1 MAKEKRTLSE
11 AARATVSKTPIA
23 HAVGRRKSA
32 VARGFL
38 RHGTGVITVNK
49 EDYSTYFDTGSA
61 RLAAY
66 EPFRICP
73 TSGNLDVTIN
83 VNGGGK
89 RAQADAVKLCIS
101 RALVAFDS
109 TLKPVFKKERL
120 LTVDSRIK
128 ERKKPGQKAA
138 RKKFQFVKR

>member
-1 MAKEKRTLSE
+1 MAREKRTLSE
-11 AARATVSKTPIA
+11 AVRATAPKTPIV

-38 RHGTGVITVNK
+38 RHGTGNLVVNNK
-49 EDYSTYFDTGSA
+49 EYTAYFDTDAA

-66 EPFRICP
+66 KPFRLCP
-73 TSGNLDVTIN
+73 TSGSLDMTIN
-83 VNGGGK
+83 ITGGGK
-89 RAQADAVKLCIS
+89 EAQAGAVQLCVARAFVEFDATL
-101 RALVAFDS
+101 RP
-109 TLKPVFKKERL
+109 TLKKESL
-120 LTVDSRIK
+120 LTVDARVK

>member
-38 RHGTGVITVNK
+38 RHGTGLITVNNK
-49 EDYSTYFDTGSA
+49 EYSTYFDTGSA

-66 EPFRICP
+66 EPFRIVP
-73 TSGNLDVTIN
+73 TSGSFDVTIN
-83 VNGGGK
+83 VRGGGK

-101 RALVAFDS
+101 RALVEFDS
-109 TLKPVFKKERL
+109 TLKPALKKESL
-120 LTVDSRIK
+120 LTVDSRVK

>member
-11 AARATVSKTPIA
+11 AARATVSKTPLA

-38 RHGTGVITVNK
+38 RHGTGALTVNNK
-49 EDYSTYFDTGSA
+49 EYTAYFDTGSA

-66 EPFRICP
+66 EPFRVSP
-73 TSGNLDVTIN
+73 TSGSFDVTIN
-83 VNGGGK
+83 VQGGGK
-89 RAQADAVKLCIS
+89 QAQADAVKLCVS
-101 RALVAFDS
+101 RAFVEFDA
-109 TLKPVFKKERL
+109 TLKPALKKESL